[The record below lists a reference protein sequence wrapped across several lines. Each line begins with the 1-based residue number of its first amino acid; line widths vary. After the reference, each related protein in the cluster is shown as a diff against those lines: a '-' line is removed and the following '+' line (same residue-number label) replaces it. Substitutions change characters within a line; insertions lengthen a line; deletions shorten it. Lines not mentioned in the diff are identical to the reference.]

1 VDLSTSHPKLLGLLR
16 YWRGIHRD
24 GRLPGRHDFDPAAHP
39 TLLPN
44 LSLVEVHRDPLR
56 FRYRLLGSRVDTVL
70 GQNLTGQW
78 LDRHYG
84 AGCAVLQQYVD
95 VVETKQ
101 PFWRRGVPHL
111 SPTARCATIEVLRLP
126 LALDGERVDMVVSAS
141 IYFDETGRELEVDP
155 LKPR

>member
-1 VDLSTSHPKLLGLLR
+1 MEPSNPHPKLHGLLR

-24 GRLPGRHDFDPAAHP
+24 GRLPGRPDFDPAAHAL
-39 TLLPN
+39 LLPN
-44 LSLVEVHRDPLR
+44 LTLVEVHRDPLR

-70 GQNLTGQW
+70 GQNLTGRW

-84 AGCAVLQQYVD
+84 DGCAVLQQYVE
-95 VVETKQ
+95 VVEAKQ

-111 SPTARCATIEVLRLP
+111 SPVARCATIGVLRLP
-126 LALDGERVDMVVSAS
+126 LARDGERVDMVVSAS

-155 LKPR
+155 LKPG